1 MTLICLDPCQW
12 SLVSLITGNKVKKTH
27 KPRYCEK
34 EKDKANK
41 RILRSLSFDNNGLVK
56 PSCRT
61 VALYGPFFLRYGEL
75 SMNNLG

>member
-1 MTLICLDPCQW
+1 M
-12 SLVSLITGNKVKKTH
+12 SLITGNKVKKPH

-56 PSCRT
+56 PSCGT
-61 VALYGPFFLRYGEL
+61 VALYGSFGVFLRYGGL